1 MKGIKS
7 LLKVKRRELSEEEKR
22 LKELLSKLEE
32 LKLKEK
38 QVNQKIEEIKRW
50 RARTCIE
57 FGFMNE
63 YSKRLFREIDAL
75 RRKTVKLSSEIERQ
89 KEKLALKRGEVK
101 AVEKLVERREKEK
114 LKKEELL
121 LERFINEVL
130 NSRTNA

>member
-22 LKELLSKLEE
+22 LRELLSKLEE

-75 RRKTVKLSSEIERQ
+75 RRKAVKLSSEIERQ

>member
-121 LERFINEVL
+121 LERFVNEVL

>member
-75 RRKTVKLSSEIERQ
+75 RRKAVKLSSEIERQ

>member
-22 LKELLSKLEE
+22 LRELLRKLEE

-75 RRKTVKLSSEIERQ
+75 RRKAVKLSSEIERQ